1 MKCELFRE
9 KALKKMF
16 SPEEINHYIKTS
28 NLSMWLV
35 FAAVTILLAGFVFWS
50 VCGEIQLR
58 FSAVTV
64 SENGTAYCYIAEDYI
79 DEISSDATVRIEG
92 KTYMVGSVSEVPV
105 PAAEHL
111 SSYALHLGDFEE
123 GDWAYTVQIEQLPE
137 DGIYQTDVLGK
148 PISPISLLLK

>member
-1 MKCELFRE
+1 MKRELFRE

-35 FAAVTILLAGFVFWS
+35 CATVTILFAGFLFWS
-50 VCGEIQLR
+50 ICGEIQLR

-64 SENGTAYCYIAEDYI
+64 SENGTAYCYIAEERVG
-79 DEISSDATVRIEG
+79 EISSDTTVQIEE
-92 KTYMVGSVSEVPV
+92 KTYTIGSVSDVPV

-111 SSYALHLGDFEE
+111 SSYALHLGDFED

-148 PISPISLLLK
+148 PVSPISLLLK